1 MNQIAVAFYAK
12 ATGVDGHKDFSF
24 QYSGYHPDEALKFAL
39 DDLPT
44 DWLGNI
50 EIYDDETS
58 APDEMPLIDF
68 WVEK

>member
-1 MNQIAVAFYAK
+1 MRK
-12 ATGVDGHKDFSF
+12 ATGFDGLKDFSF